1 VTPILEIIYG
11 FLILCGVGF
20 GVAWVL
26 FPPATGMEMRAGADR
41 ILGIDQAHHDDPC
54 PVCMV
59 ALDTHTAEQT
69 KNCAE
74 VYFR

>member
-1 VTPILEIIYG
+1 MIALDILGG
-11 FLILCGVGF
+11 FLVLIGCAIGVC
-20 GVAWVL
+20 WVL
-26 FPPATGMEMRAGADR
+26 FPPATGSEMRAGADR

-54 PVCMV
+54 PVCLV
-59 ALDTHTAEQT
+59 ALDMHTTEQT